1 LETKRK
7 SLFFLE
13 LRKKMD
19 LFRFVSEN
27 DAKSLEEYLRST
39 GGADINIRS
48 PEDGSTPL
56 HFAASTGDLNCLKI
70 LLRYPNIKIDVQN
83 NEGNTPLHVAT
94 AYTHLQ
100 SIKMLL
106 KAGDRPHS
114 LHVTNLKNKQPIDY
128 AWNSEVK
135 AFLEDYHQAFYLAY
149 SLSNDPDVL
158 RKRIINMISEVNEF
172 QDRCKDVL
180 HQLIEQ
186 KHVALHKVNL
196 LEQAAGIKDEGSA
209 NNYINQ
215 LSYLQDMNERQ
226 TADIAA
232 LKNKI
237 QLLERS
243 LANNNELKEFQEAR
257 SQAKPEESN
266 LEQFEEDRK
275 KQDLLDEQ
283 SGQVLFVTTQDGSK
297 QLKGGTK
304 EKLVERLTA
313 YGANFDLQY
322 LQAFLLTYRAFMT
335 PDELFLLISKAW
347 DSMENQD
354 VNKALPIR
362 LRVVN
367 TIKYWMENYWFDFTE
382 DQKLCQRLQH
392 LVNDRMSSQPKLQK
406 QLTRALERKLSG
418 QDTDI
423 LEKKPVNCP
432 KPIYTK
438 KTLARKASATP
449 SDSPTPKM
457 QRQQS
462 MMKAA
467 IDTRPKS
474 VSLANLEKLKSK
486 MKLGLTED
494 ASDDSAIKFT
504 DFDPLELARQM
515 TLIEFELFKAIKPTE
530 FLDQAWLNKEKE
542 KLAPG
547 IMNMTRW
554 STKMSKWVITEIV
567 TESNVKV
574 RASLYERFVALAQHL
589 EKLNNFNGCIEI
601 LTGLQASPI
610 YRLKDTLTNVN
621 SRVRKIADDMMKTS
635 SSELNYK
642 KLRERVHA
650 SDPPLIPFPGV
661 YLQDLVFLDAGSKS
675 FLDAEKRLINFQK
688 HLTCARYIQELLGY
702 QHANYALEPVP
713 DIQDFLRNVEVIYSE
728 DEQYNKSLECEPRT

>member
-1 LETKRK
+1 
-7 SLFFLE
+7 
-13 LRKKMD
+13 MD
-19 LFRFVSEN
+19 LFKYVSER
-27 DAKSLEEYLRST
+27 DWKSLEDYLRST
-39 GGADINIRS
+39 GGSDINIRS

-56 HFAASTGDLNCLKI
+56 HFAASTGDLNCLKV
-70 LLRYPNIKIDVQN
+70 LLSYPNISIAVQN

-100 SIKMLL
+100 AIKLLL

-114 LHVTNLKNKQPIDY
+114 LHVLNQKQKQPIDY

-135 AFLEDYHQAFYLAY
+135 AYLEDYHQAFYLAY
-149 SLSNDPDVL
+149 SLPNDPDVL
-158 RKRIINMISEVNEF
+158 RKHIINMISEMNEF
-172 QDRCKDVL
+172 QDKVKDAL

-226 TADIAA
+226 TADIIS

-237 QLLERS
+237 QLLEQAIS
-243 LANNNELKEFQEAR
+243 QNDELKQLQGAAGT
-257 SQAKPEESN
+257 QAKTEEVN
-266 LEQFEEDRK
+266 LEQIEEDRK
-275 KQDLLDEQ
+275 RQDTLDEQ
-283 SGQVLFVTTQDGSK
+283 NGAVVFVTAQDGTK
-297 QLKGGTK
+297 TLKGGTR
-304 EKLVERLTA
+304 EKLVEKLTA
-313 YGANFDLQY
+313 TGAGFDLQY

-335 PDELFLLISKAW
+335 PEELFTLISKAW
-347 DSMENQD
+347 DAMENQD
-354 VNKALPIR
+354 INKALPVR

-367 TIKYWMENYWFDFTE
+367 TIKYWMENYWFDFSE
-382 DQKLCQRLQH
+382 DPKLAQLLQH
-392 LVNDRMSSQPKLQK
+392 VVNDKMSSQPKLQK
-406 QLTRALERKLSG
+406 QLTRVLERKLSG

-423 LEKKPVNCP
+423 TEKKQLNCP
-432 KPIYTK
+432 KPIYAK
-438 KTLARKASATP
+438 KSITRKTSQVDI
-449 SDSPTPKM
+449 SNPTPPKL

-462 MMKAA
+462 IIKQTMEL
-467 IDTRPKS
+467 RPKS
-474 VSLANLEKLKSK
+474 VSLANLEKIKSK
-486 MKLGLTED
+486 IIRPGGSED
-494 ASDDSAIKFT
+494 ALEESSSRFT
-504 DFDPLELARQM
+504 EFDPLEMARQM
-515 TLIEFELFKAIKPTE
+515 TLIEFEMFKAIKPTE
-530 FLDQAWLNKEKE
+530 FLDQAWLHKDKE

-554 STKMSKWVITEIV
+554 STRISKWVITEIV
-567 TESNVKV
+567 TESNVKI
-574 RASLYERFVALAQHL
+574 RASLYERFVVLAQYL

-610 YRLKDTLTNVN
+610 YRLKDTLANVN
-621 SRVRKIADDMMKTS
+621 TRVRRLGEELMKST

-675 FLDAEKRLINFQK
+675 FLDAEKKLINFQK
-688 HLTCARYIQELLGY
+688 HLTCARYIQELMGY
-702 QHANYALEPVP
+702 QHATYALEAVP
-713 DIQDFLRNVEVIYSE
+713 EIQDFLRNAEVIYSE